1 MVKLSIALQDVT
13 SSYFLYFKDVMAHIL
28 LSITALPKALPCPKI
43 AELLIS
49 NSFFIIQQES
59 MKWLP
64 LMIIKNSTD
73 TYRM

>member
-1 MVKLSIALQDVT
+1 MKLSIALQDIT
-13 SSYFLYFKDVMAHIL
+13 SSCFLNFKDVVAYIL
-28 LSITALPKALPCPKI
+28 LSGTALPKALLCPKI
-43 AELLIS
+43 AELFIS

-64 LMIIKNSTD
+64 LMITKNSTD